1 MFFAQNLKKKL
12 DSDYKPYLKN
22 KQDCLFPYKFTKN
35 NSATLLVELKEKKP
49 EFTHIQLKQ
58 MTKDDYLNNFTKK
71 RLLKKWVRKCKVSYA
86 FTTNKFT
93 QKLPIKALE
102 ARNYVKNFVDKDIF
116 ELKKPRWNNSTSM
129 DDKNNHLKIKEQ
141 LKKIKYEAEHDF
153 NITKNK
159 FNQMHDDNDF
169 IIHDDINNGWNV
181 SSKLERKEKEIFD
194 KELYI
199 KSFNNTQKYWLK
211 NLKLDTNNKMLT
223 TGKIRNKCSSAI
235 MKRKS
240 KDIISLNYGK
250 KNLIED
256 NKNNINIYEYT
267 SRQHYLKHDDSC
279 DYVFKKKN
287 KNESDLLNSR
297 RTENQWKDRELIDK
311 IKLIED
317 YSNSNIFYDLNDSFQ
332 QDELK
337 REMLKN
343 LIHNKE
349 RIIKEQLKIKEEN
362 KYQSLIRNVKNKENI
377 KKISPL
383 KYSKY
388 PISCKQKIF
397 LDNKSEIMN
406 ENQFINNE
414 ENKTFIEAYRKIL
427 LEQKNKKTDKKCLTS
442 KNIKFKRRK
451 IFYVHPGVYRQF
463 NYILSYT
470 NEDEDKNVRPENEE
484 EKNKKKEE
492 KYMAWSCCNNV
503 DKDSKGCEKQ
513 VINISFI

>member
-1 MFFAQNLKKKL
+1 
-12 DSDYKPYLKN
+12 
-22 KQDCLFPYKFTKN
+22 
-35 NSATLLVELKEKKP
+35 
-49 EFTHIQLKQ
+49 
-58 MTKDDYLNNFTKK
+58 
-71 RLLKKWVRKCKVSYA
+71 
-86 FTTNKFT
+86 
-93 QKLPIKALE
+93 
-102 ARNYVKNFVDKDIF
+102 
-116 ELKKPRWNNSTSM
+116 
-129 DDKNNHLKIKEQ
+129 
-141 LKKIKYEAEHDF
+141 
-153 NITKNK
+153 
-159 FNQMHDDNDF
+159 
-169 IIHDDINNGWNV
+169 
-181 SSKLERKEKEIFD
+181 
-194 KELYI
+194 
-199 KSFNNTQKYWLK
+199 
-211 NLKLDTNNKMLT
+211 
-223 TGKIRNKCSSAI
+223 
-235 MKRKS
+235 
-240 KDIISLNYGK
+240 
-250 KNLIED
+250 
-256 NKNNINIYEYT
+256 
-267 SRQHYLKHDDSC
+267 
-279 DYVFKKKN
+279 
-287 KNESDLLNSR
+287 
-297 RTENQWKDRELIDK
+297 
-311 IKLIED
+311 
-317 YSNSNIFYDLNDSFQ
+317 
-332 QDELK
+332 
-337 REMLKN
+337 MLKN

-442 KNIKFKRRK
+442 KNIKFNRRK